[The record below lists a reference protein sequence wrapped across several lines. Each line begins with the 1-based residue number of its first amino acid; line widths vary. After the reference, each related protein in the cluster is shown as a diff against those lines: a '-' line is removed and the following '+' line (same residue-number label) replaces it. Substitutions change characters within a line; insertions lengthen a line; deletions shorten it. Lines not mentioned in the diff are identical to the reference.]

1 MYSLKVSETHSASPT
16 DSLAINGYGF
26 ISPSFSP
33 FPPLSLP
40 LSLSSLEP
48 TLSLRPV
55 LQTVDQ
61 CDLSYKLFFLSITV
75 TITVIIIIFSVNSLC
90 FSVAQ
95 QGRNS
100 SSYTAWWLRHNGAQ
114 LAEGC
119 YATVSRPGIEPP
131 TTPSR
136 VGCPHC
142 VDFVEFTVVD
152 EHVAVFC
159 CTQRASATDCRTTGV
174 HKVVTWFLHVR
185 MILTPVPATK
195 ISAS

>member
-1 MYSLKVSETHSASPT
+1 MYSVTVSETHSASPT
-16 DSLAINGYGF
+16 DSFAINGCGF

-55 LQTVDQ
+55 FRTVDQ
-61 CDLSYKLFFLSITV
+61 CDLSYKLFFSFNYSYNYIYNHYFSSQFAV
-75 TITVIIIIFSVNSLC
+75 FSVNH
-90 FSVAQ
+90 

-100 SSYTAWWLRHNGAQ
+100 SSYTAWWLRHKGAQ

-119 YATVSRPGIEPP
+119 YATVPRPGIEPP